1 MKIHPSAVISPS
13 ARLAESVEVGPHA
26 IIGGEA
32 VIGEGCVI
40 QAHAII
46 ESRVTMGAGNVIGYG
61 AVIGAAPQDFA
72 HSPEIASGVRIGDNN
87 RIREYVTIHRGT
99 KEGTET
105 TVGSG
110 CFLMVGCHLGHNVT
124 LADNVIITNG
134 CLLAGYVDVGESAV
148 LGGGSVFH
156 QFMRIGRR
164 AMIAG
169 SSSFNKDIP
178 PFVMANFR
186 NLLVGLNVIGLRRG
200 GFLPAA
206 RAEIKRAFRL
216 VYRSGYGVGEA
227 LARAADSEW
236 GPDATEFF
244 DFIRASKRGTCTSNR
259 LGRAGRESGEDRQ
272 SADQ

>member
-13 ARLAESVEVGPHA
+13 ARLADTVEVGPHA
-26 IIGGEA
+26 VIGGEA
-32 VIGEGCVI
+32 EIGAGCVI

-46 ESRVTMGAGNVIGYG
+46 EGRVTMGAGNVVGYG
-61 AVIGAAPQDFA
+61 AVIGAVPQDFA
-72 HSPEIASGVRIGDNN
+72 HSPEIASGVRIGDSN

-110 CFLMVGCHLGHNVT
+110 CFLMVGCHLGHNVS
-124 LADNVIITNG
+124 LADHVIVTNN

-178 PFVMANFR
+178 PFVTANFR

-200 GFLPAA
+200 GFSPAA
-206 RAEIKRAFRL
+206 RTEIKRAFKL
-216 VYRSGYGVGEA
+216 VYRSGLRVGEA
-227 LARAADSEW
+227 LDQAVGSGW
-236 GPDATEFF
+236 GPEATEFF

-259 LGRAGRESGEDRQ
+259 LADTRPDAG
-272 SADQ
+272 